1 MTLVGRR
8 KRLVLTEC
16 SVEMLFRKGYLRLVV
31 ATGTLALGINM
42 PCKTVV
48 FSGDSVF
55 LSPQNYRQAS
65 GRAGRRGFDLL
76 GNVVFNGIN
85 RDRVHEIMSS
95 RLPALKGQFPIST
108 TLVLRL
114 FVLLSGTNSNE
125 FAVNAVKALLSQA
138 RLYLGGPDA
147 EMSIKH
153 HLRFSIEYLRRQN
166 LLSMDGVPVH
176 FAGLVG
182 HLYFT
187 ENAVFAFHS
196 LLRGGY
202 FHKLCKDIDCARERV
217 LREMMLVLSHLFN
230 RIPIQ
235 QTAKLLEVVESSSS
249 DIFLK
254 RLPAAAEQLLVRH
267 NRETLLTFKDY
278 VYSYINA
285 HLQDLPDRTL
295 PLTRIPIGPEKGC
308 RLTGDPPPVIRSPF
322 AALSG
327 FTDEFDSIKEMCS
340 TVRDGVFL
348 EESAIPYLPIWPND
362 TSVELNAYLYDFFK
376 HGSLKVLVRD
386 NLIKRSD
393 VWFHLKDFSLV
404 LKTIVTSLK
413 GVLDSRGGF
422 YMQDLDDDDNMSDMS
437 EGDDEAISKVVEVQK
452 PAEESDK
459 ISQALAKNKVKAEV
473 PDSWNDESEAS
484 ASESEE
490 SMPGSD
496 TVDSPAAKEA
506 VAIQS
511 DFDNGCGLMQVLR
524 AFELLEAEFAD
535 KFYKIGA

>member
-1 MTLVGRR
+1 
-8 KRLVLTEC
+8 
-16 SVEMLFRKGYLRLVV
+16 MLFRKGYLRLVV

-42 PCKTVV
+42 PRKTVV

-85 RDRVHEIMSS
+85 RDRVHEIMPF

-125 FAVNAVKALLSQA
+125 FAVNAVKALLSQT

-166 LLSMDGVPVH
+166 LISVNGIPIH
-176 FAGLVG
+176 FAGL
-182 HLYFT
+182 
-187 ENAVFAFHS
+187 
-196 LLRGGY
+196 
-202 FHKLCKDIDCARERV
+202 
-217 LREMMLVLSHLFN
+217 
-230 RIPIQ
+230 
-235 QTAKLLEVVESSSS
+235 TAKLLEIVESSSS

-278 VYSYINA
+278 VSSYINA

-295 PLTRIPIGPEKGC
+295 PLTRIPIGPEKGRGC
-308 RLTGDPPPVIRSPF
+308 SLTSDPPPVIGSPF
-322 AALSG
+322 VALSG
-327 FTDEFDSIKEMCS
+327 FTDEFDSIKELCS

-348 EESAIPYLPIWPND
+348 EEPSIPYLPVWPID
-362 TSVELNAYLYDFFK
+362 TSVELNAYLYGFFK
-376 HGSLKVLVRD
+376 HGSLKALVRD
-386 NLIKRSD
+386 NLIKRGD

-413 GVLDSRGGF
+413 GVFDSGGGF
-422 YMQDLDDDDNMSDMS
+422 YMEDLDDNDNMSDVG
-437 EGDDEAISKVVEVQK
+437 EGDDEAILKAAEIQK
-452 PAEESDK
+452 PAETSEK
-459 ISQALAKNKVKAEV
+459 VAQALAKNHVNAEV
-473 PDSWNDESEAS
+473 PDSWEDESNAS
-484 ASESEE
+484 VSESKE
-490 SMPGSD
+490 SVTGSD
-496 TVDSPAAKEA
+496 IVGSSATEDT

-511 DFDNGCGLMQVLR
+511 ELDKGCGLLQVLR
-524 AFELLEAEFAD
+524 AFELLEAEFED